1 MNAMLLITAS
11 LNVSCKPTSTKE
23 WLYRFLLKE
32 DNKSIA
38 RLQTHT

>member
-23 WLYRFLLKE
+23 
-32 DNKSIA
+32 
-38 RLQTHT
+38 